1 MHFRQLVRH
10 DLLTLAPS
18 TLGISGVYV
27 NYLTVIPQLASTFC
41 PREFL
46 AVVIRVERLPVP
58 ATATAISTAT
68 ASITSSTASASTAI
82 VSGWPVI
89 VWVVITLTPI
99 ASAASAVAT

>member
-1 MHFRQLVRH
+1 MHFRQLLRH

-58 ATATAISTAT
+58 AAAT
-68 ASITSSTASASTAI
+68 ASVTSSTASASTAI
-82 VSGWPVI
+82 VSG
-89 VWVVITLTPI
+89 
-99 ASAASAVAT
+99 